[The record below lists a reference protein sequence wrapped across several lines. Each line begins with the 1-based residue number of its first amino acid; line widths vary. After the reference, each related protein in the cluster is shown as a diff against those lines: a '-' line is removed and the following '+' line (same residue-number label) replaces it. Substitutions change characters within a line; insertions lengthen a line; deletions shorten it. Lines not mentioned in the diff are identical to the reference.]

1 MFKIERDVLKQFIGL
16 LILGISSYFI
26 MNAANAYLLKVLG
39 YSHYGDFSI
48 AISLIFSLTPFFA
61 LGITSLLLKF
71 LPVYLEKQQ
80 STKKNIFMKWNLGM
94 LVRTMIY
101 LAVFLI
107 GLTLY
112 RTSVLDGKIPCLF
125 RNCLQYR
132 HFVEDLHFLVPI
144 SLLLIWNACLLN
156 ASKNTFYSQIFGT
169 NSVVYVCAFVI
180 FIAEVFSIS
189 INHTGIL
196 LAISISFLL
205 LCIMQ
210 CLVIYRR
217 LLIPNILN
225 LNEIK
230 SHHVSTNHHRFYI
243 KRGVGLMLNSIIYV
257 SISLVSMLMIEII
270 DPNEAVLGQYVII
283 MKIGSLTMIVS
294 SAFSMIMMPY
304 LADLRSSERQQSL
317 QSLINTHNLYSTF
330 WMILCLVLFF
340 IFKPFIFDVYNI
352 DFKYAQ
358 LAIIYVFVFNFII
371 AFISKSEMICLYND
385 LNKQIYW
392 ISIIEGFILIA
403 LCYWLIPLFSYWG
416 ALFALTA
423 SSIFPYPI
431 CQYLLKSK
439 GIKIKIWT
447 IF

>member
-1 MFKIERDVLKQFIGL
+1 MFKIEWDVLKQLIGL
-16 LILGISSYFI
+16 LILGMFSYFT

-39 YSHYGDFSI
+39 YSYYGDFSI
-48 AISLIFSLTPFFA
+48 TISLIFSLTPFFA

-71 LPVYLEKQQ
+71 LPVYLEKEQ

-94 LVRTMIY
+94 LVKTMIY

-125 RNCLQYR
+125 KNCYQYR
-132 HFVEDLHFLVPI
+132 HFVEDLHYLVPL

-169 NSVVYVCAFVI
+169 NSVVYICAFVI
-180 FIAEVFSIS
+180 FIADILSIS
-189 INHTGIL
+189 MNHTNIL

-225 LNEIK
+225 YDEIK
-230 SHHVSTNHHRFYI
+230 THHVSTNHHRFYI
-243 KRGVGLMLNSIIYV
+243 KRGIGLMLNSIIYV
-257 SISLVSMLMIEII
+257 SISLISMLMIEAI

-283 MKIGSLTMIVS
+283 MKIGSLTMVVS

-304 LADLRSSERQQSL
+304 LADLRSNERQQSL
-317 QSLINTHNLYSTF
+317 QTLINAHNLYSML
-330 WMILCLVLFF
+330 WMVLCVVLFF
-340 IFKPFIFDVYNI
+340 IFKRIIFDLYNI

-385 LNKQIYW
+385 MNKQIYW
-392 ISIIEGFILIA
+392 VSIIEGFILIA
-403 LCYWLIPLFSYWG
+403 LCHWLIPLYSYWG
-416 ALFALTA
+416 ALFALTV

-431 CQYLLKSK
+431 CQYLLSSR